1 MTVFHNTHKNRNSQ
15 YGIVTQNFYFI
26 KPQASCLEAP
36 SKIQAKASQ
45 CIWNKTDL
53 SCSMTPAPNDPV
65 FTVIVALLSAIMSI
79 PVLIMLKTTL
89 DRYGCN
95 WPGSRGFED
104 DLINVK
110 KVGERGDLGKNKRI
124 DVRQISVAEKLRNST
139 RESAFGEEIKKRL
152 LSGSAIDVASDPNIS
167 QIVYTGM

>member
-1 MTVFHNTHKNRNSQ
+1 
-15 YGIVTQNFYFI
+15 
-26 KPQASCLEAP
+26 
-36 SKIQAKASQ
+36 
-45 CIWNKTDL
+45 
-53 SCSMTPAPNDPV
+53 MTPAPNDPV

-79 PVLIMLKTTL
+79 PVIIMLKTTL

-110 KVGERGDLGKNKRI
+110 KVSERGNVGKNKRS
-124 DVRQISVAEKLRNST
+124 DVSQISVAEKLRNST
-139 RESAFGEEIKKRL
+139 RASAFGEEIKKGL
-152 LSGSAIDVASDPNIS
+152 LSGSAINVASDPNIS